1 MPHASNASSSP
12 HNQMVLPPN
21 DWQKMVGMAISV
33 AIMVVLTLTRG
44 KAGCPCWKA
53 EMTWLEV
60 TGGRW
65 RQKLI

>member
-1 MPHASNASSSP
+1 MH
-12 HNQMVLPPN
+12 QVLPSIIK
-21 DWQKMVGMAISV
+21 WFCLLMIGRKAMVGMAISV

-44 KAGCPCWKA
+44 KAGCPFWKA

-65 RQKLI
+65 RHKFI